1 MVARMCFLGIET
13 NKQNAV
19 HRAEWTKIMNGDP
32 VEINPSMG
40 SGYKVDTRN
49 RKNSVGIVMGNGR
62 RVTHPFSNTPGD
74 LRKHRWYT

>member
-13 NKQNAV
+13 NKQNTV

-49 RKNSVGIVMGNGR
+49 RKIFTWDHGKWR
-62 RVTHPFSNTPGD
+62 RVTHPFPNTPGD